1 MSTQHRQGRQ
11 LIAAQTCAKI
21 CLTLNA
27 NYGLAR
33 TQSIQ
38 KKVFHDISSIWI
50 YIYILYIYE
59 LYACIYRNKLLWYSF
74 INILIY
80 CNLVQMLSHVD
91 AFWHLCVWFGM
102 GSNDSRWG
110 NDYVRAKIAEAW
122 NLTQWYDPNAL
133 TGAFACVHL
142 WLKIR
147 DCIGLLSD
155 SLILGMSVS
164 IDF

>member
-1 MSTQHRQGRQ
+1 MVPSRPQKHHDTLFFKASLGKCPLNTGKAVNWLQF
-11 LIAAQTCAKI
+11 QTCAKI

-33 TQSIQ
+33 THSIQ

-102 GSNDSRWG
+102 GSNDSRRG

-122 NLTQWYDPNAL
+122 NLTKWYDANAL
-133 TGAFACVHL
+133 TE
-142 WLKIR
+142 
-147 DCIGLLSD
+147 LL
-155 SLILGMSVS
+155 LV
-164 IDF
+164 